1 MVLFTDY
8 TRQHGLVSLM
18 GAVFCPEYVW
28 EVSYSLD
35 TWCGNVLNYTKS
47 FEAAAPFLIS
57 ERVSN
62 GDRNSTFPKAL
73 KLCEQDQINL
83 WGIWFIGALEHSSV
97 TSKGLQ
103 DVFGVKHMFGWIVNP
118 KCVIEHFAD
127 SGTRHSLQLVVFYI
141 AIWEE
146 ATWQDVGCV
155 RHYCI
160 SERVLTALKL
170 PGPLNQDFLSLQ
182 I

>member
-1 MVLFTDY
+1 MSGKL
-8 TRQHGLVSLM
+8 
-18 GAVFCPEYVW
+18 
-28 EVSYSLD
+28 SYSLD

-47 FEAAAPFLIS
+47 LEAAAPFLIS
-57 ERVSN
+57 ESVSN

-118 KCVIEHFAD
+118 KCVIERFAD